1 MFARSVLRTTRVT
14 LARAQQA
21 RTVVTKAP
29 KVNES
34 QQAYQANG
42 HLHGADNPVRAPACA
57 ASRWR
62 SAASPPPPNRLSP
75 PSRRALF
82 SPLLQTFLKAG
93 SDWTSF
99 LGTVG
104 FTGVL
109 CTMMWSGMSN
119 MRNGTNKFD

>member
-1 MFARSVLRTTRVT
+1 
-14 LARAQQA
+14 
-21 RTVVTKAP
+21 
-29 KVNES
+29 
-34 QQAYQANG
+34 
-42 HLHGADNPVRAPACA
+42 VRCVALEKC
-57 ASRWR
+57 R
-62 SAASPPPPNRLSP
+62 PPPTALSQ
-75 PSRRALF
+75 PSRRPPG

-99 LGTVG
+99 LGYVG